1 MQPSAQFPYSLER
14 LPMKFSAG
22 LLTLGLL
29 CSVSPAW
36 ADATPEEAQR
46 LTQLFQSYLLAEP
59 GVVTVTPN
67 GPSYAT
73 RFDLMRLAARLGPP
87 GFSASLTPIE
97 WTITPQGA
105 GKWKVDQDQPLSVA
119 AKLEGKFDFKA
130 QIGAITGT
138 GIFDEALGTFAST
151 ATEFRQVAIEQT
163 VIEQGQPARTSYT
176 LASLK
181 AQSASTGTGGN
192 VDGSS
197 TQSYSGFRQMTSI
210 PAAAD
215 GSAPAMEFTLS
226 SPEGTQSLSYVG
238 LRVKAMNE
246 LLAWG
251 VALQSKQAA
260 ISGQAELKDKL
271 RAALPLWGRISGD
284 ATMKQVSLNS
294 IAGNFGLAELGVSAE
309 INGISA
315 DGRLQEKFTFTGLSV
330 PQELVP
336 QWASGL
342 VPKNFSIDFDITD
355 FDLAAPAA
363 LIIDRLDLAKNP
375 PLPEGF
381 EDELMPAF
389 LPKGTVTIG
398 LAPSE
403 ILAPLFQ
410 FTAEG
415 SMTAGPVATPQ
426 GTALLKLKGLDES
439 MTALQAAPA
448 ELGFA
453 QMMPVILLAKG
464 LARQEGDGT
473 LAWAIESTPAGSITI
488 NGTDLS
494 KMTAS
499 P

>member
-1 MQPSAQFPYSLER
+1 MKSAAAIL
-14 LPMKFSAG
+14 A
-22 LLTLGLL
+22 LGMVLGAA
-29 CSVSPAW
+29 PAW

-46 LTQLFQSYLLAEP
+46 LTQFFQSYLGMEP
-59 GVVTVTPN
+59 GVVTVTPA

-73 RFDLMRLAARLGPP
+73 RIDLMPLAAKLGTP

-105 GKWKVDQDQPLSVA
+105 GKWKVDQDQPISVA
-119 AKLEGKFDFKA
+119 VKIEGQFDFKA
-130 QIGAITGT
+130 QVGAITGT

-181 AQSASTGTGGN
+181 AQSANTGAGGN
-192 VDGSS
+192 LDGSL
-197 TQSYSGFRQMTSI
+197 TQSYTGFRQMASL
-210 PAAAD
+210 PAASD
-215 GSAPAMEFTLS
+215 GSAPAMDFTVS
-226 SPEGTQSLSYVG
+226 SPEG
-238 LRVKAMNE
+238 
-246 LLAWG
+246 
-251 VALQSKQAA
+251 KQAITYSGVRIKA
-260 ISGQAELKDKL
+260 LNDLMAWAVAHGTKDKMISGQSELKDKM

>member
-1 MQPSAQFPYSLER
+1 MKSSAAILAFGFL
-14 LPMKFSAG
+14 FSAA
-22 LLTLGLL
+22 
-29 CSVSPAW
+29 PAF

-46 LTQLFQSYLLAEP
+46 LTQLFQSYLGSEP
-59 GVVTVTPN
+59 GVVTVTPA
-67 GPSYAT
+67 GQSYAT
-73 RFDLMRLAARLGPP
+73 QIDLMPLVAKLNAP

-105 GKWKVDQDQPLSVA
+105 GRWKVDQDQPISVA
-119 AKLEGKFDFKA
+119 VKIEGQFDFKA

-181 AQSASTGTGGN
+181 TQSTSTGTGEN

-197 TQSYSGFRQMTSI
+197 IQSYSGFRQMTSI
-210 PAAAD
+210 PPAAD
-215 GSAPAMEFTLS
+215 GSTPAMDFTLS
-226 SPEGTQSLSYVG
+226 SPEGTQSLTYVG
-238 LRVKAMNE
+238 LRVKALNDFM
-246 LLAWG
+246 AWT
-251 VALQSKQAA
+251 VALQSRQAA

-271 RAALPLWGRISGD
+271 RAALPLWSRISGET
-284 ATMKQVSLNS
+284 AMKQVSLNS
-294 IAGNFGLAELGVSAE
+294 IGGNFGLAELGISVDT
-309 INGISA
+309 NGISA
-315 DGRLQEKFTFTGLSV
+315 DGRLREKFTFTGLSV

-336 QWASGL
+336 LWASGL
-342 VPKNFSIDFDITD
+342 VPKNFSIDFEFTD
-355 FDLAAPAA
+355 FNLAAPAA
-363 LIIDRLDLAKNP
+363 LIIDRLDLAKDP
-375 PLPEGF
+375 PLPKGF

-410 FTAEG
+410 FNAEG

-426 GTALLKLKGLDES
+426 GSALLKLKGLDES

-448 ELGFA
+448 ELGLA

-473 LAWAIESTPAGSITI
+473 LVWAIESTPAGSITV

-494 KMTAS
+494 KMTGS